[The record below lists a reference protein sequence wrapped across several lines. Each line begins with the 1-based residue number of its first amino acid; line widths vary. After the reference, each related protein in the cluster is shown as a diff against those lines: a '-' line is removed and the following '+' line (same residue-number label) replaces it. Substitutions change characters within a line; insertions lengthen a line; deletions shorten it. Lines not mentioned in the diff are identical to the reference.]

1 MQKLLYPGS
10 DLIKQNQNFL
20 DLPKLTSVKCCGG
33 SILLADCS
41 HVYGVKIMRPTHGL
55 GKQMAGPSAHCW
67 PGVGRMPGC
76 LAALRDLK
84 VSNQTRG
91 ALGIEPLRPTH
102 PDARMYDS
110 ETMR

>member
-1 MQKLLYPGS
+1 MWCADYDSNLIRSQKLTNINQVHPHLPSHNIDGP
-10 DLIKQNQNFL
+10 DL
-20 DLPKLTSVKCCGG
+20 DT
-33 SILLADCS
+33 
-41 HVYGVKIMRPTHGL
+41 RPTHGL
-55 GKQMAGPSAHCW
+55 GKQMTGPSAHRW

-84 VSNQTRG
+84 VSNQTRR